1 MHAFLIT
8 SRTNKAADRKIK
20 DFLDNFD
27 AKPYPFELK
36 KIDDVR
42 ALGRFTRLSL
52 NQKTAVIIKEF
63 DKASEP
69 AQNAFL
75 KSLEEPQENLIYIL
89 TASSENSVLPTILSR
104 CQLINI
110 NNQPKISREEI
121 KKAKKFFSQSTI
133 KKLET
138 ISRIKGREEAVEF
151 TTSLI
156 LGGYKLMKKTPN
168 LAFPLEKAQ
177 KTLTALQK
185 NGNPTL
191 QLINLC
197 LQTNTF

>member
-8 SRTNKAADRKIK
+8 SRTNKAADRKI
-20 DFLDNFD
+20 
-27 AKPYPFELK
+27 PYPFELK

-110 NNQPKISREEI
+110 NNQPKISKEEI

-138 ISRIKGREEAVEF
+138 ISRISSKNTHSSPKKRQPHTPAYKPLF
-151 TTSLI
+151 ANQYILTSPPVI
-156 LGGYKLMKKTPN
+156 PDSHCH
-168 LAFPLEKAQ
+168 FH
-177 KTLTALQK
+177 
-185 NGNPTL
+185 
-191 QLINLC
+191 
-197 LQTNTF
+197 